1 MQDGVTVGKC
11 MAEGHSASRGHV
23 SCALWRH
30 SQPGV
35 QFFFLLLHSLSR
47 QRWGVG
53 KRGPPLDHVTPKGAS
68 EGYWY
73 SGVMQGKVLTLG
85 LQTMPGVCCATP

>member
-1 MQDGVTVGKC
+1 MQAAGTPAVHCG
-11 MAEGHSASRGHV
+11 AIV
-23 SCALWRH
+23 SQGC
-30 SQPGV
+30 S
-35 QFFFLLLHSLSR
+35 FFFLLLHPLSR

-68 EGYWY
+68 EGYWF

-85 LQTMPGVCCATP
+85 LQTMLGVCCATP